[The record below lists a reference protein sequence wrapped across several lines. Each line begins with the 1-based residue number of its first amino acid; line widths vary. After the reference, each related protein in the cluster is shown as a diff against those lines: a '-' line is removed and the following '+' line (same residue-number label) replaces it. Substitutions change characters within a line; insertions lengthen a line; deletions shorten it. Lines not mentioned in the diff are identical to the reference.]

1 MKGYSGHSLKSH
13 PPEFPLLTLLRRGSF
28 LGKLMIINGM
38 MGLGDNLFERP
49 FIKALPK
56 PIYLSTPWP
65 FIFHDIPDVH
75 FIRPQTTLRTQAKNI
90 ARHAD
95 WVMPPTR
102 QPTRQ
107 IRYGAEGIIPGM
119 TASFGVAHGTFDLPP
134 LPSSPESGKY
144 VVVRPATVRSEWRAD
159 TRNPDP
165 QYIYDAAREARARGY
180 RVISVADLKDGEEWL
195 VGFRP
200 KADVNYLHGELPV
213 EQLLSLVANASA
225 VIGGIGW
232 LVPAAL
238 SAKVPAWII
247 CGGQGGYNAPEL
259 ICPPGSTITFAV
271 PDNFCRCR
279 LKMHNCDKRISDY
292 DSKLAHWAD
301 RHLAVV

>member
-1 MKGYSGHSLKSH
+1 
-13 PPEFPLLTLLRRGSF
+13 
-28 LGKLMIINGM
+28 MIIHGM
-38 MGLGDNLFERP
+38 LGLGDNLFQRP

-65 FIFHDIPDVH
+65 SLFSDIPGVH

-95 WVMPPTR
+95 WVLPPGR
-102 QPTRQ
+102 QPARH

-119 TASFGVAHGTFDLPP
+119 TACFGVEPAEFDLPP
-134 LPSSPESGKY
+134 LPPSPETGKY

-165 QYIYDAAREARARGY
+165 WYIALAAVEAMKKGY
-180 RVISVADLKDGEEWL
+180 RVVCVADLVDGVEWL
-195 VGFRP
+195 AGGHP
-200 KADVNYLHGELPV
+200 PPADLYYLKGELPV
-213 EQLLSLVANASA
+213 ERLLSLVANASA

-238 SAKVPAWII
+238 AAKVPAWII

-259 ICPPGSTITFAV
+259 ITPREQTNITFAV

-279 LKMHNCDKRISDY
+279 LKQHTCDKRISNY
-292 DSKLAHWAD
+292 DAKLTEWAD
-301 RHLAVV
+301 RHLVVV

>member
-1 MKGYSGHSLKSH
+1 
-13 PPEFPLLTLLRRGSF
+13 
-28 LGKLMIINGM
+28 MIIHNHR
-38 MGLGDNLFERP
+38 GLGDNIYERA
-49 FIKALPK
+49 FVKMLPK
-56 PIYLSTPWP
+56 PVYLDTPWP
-65 FIFHDIPDVH
+65 EIYAGIDGVH

-95 WVMPPTR
+95 WVMPPTH

-119 TASFGVAHGTFDLPP
+119 IASFGVMPGEFDLPP
-134 LPSSPESGKY
+134 LPPSPEQGKY

-165 QYIYDAAREARARGY
+165 DYIMRAAVKASARGY
-180 RVISVADLKDGEEWL
+180 RVVSVADLIEGQEWAVEPL
-195 VGFRP
+195 P
-200 KADVNYLHGELPV
+200 HADKRYHKGELPV

-238 SAKVPAWII
+238 AARVPAWII
-247 CGGQGGYNAPEL
+247 CGGQGGFNAPEL
-259 ICPPGSTITFAV
+259 ICPTGSTITFAV

-279 LKMHNCDKRISDY
+279 LKTHNCDKRISDY
-292 DSKLAHWAD
+292 DSKLAQWAD
-301 RHLAVV
+301 RHLRLEP

>member
-1 MKGYSGHSLKSH
+1 
-13 PPEFPLLTLLRRGSF
+13 
-28 LGKLMIINGM
+28 MIIHGM
-38 MGLGDNLFERP
+38 RGMGDCLFQRP
-49 FIKALPK
+49 FMKALPK
-56 PIYLSTPWP
+56 PVYLDTPWP
-65 FIFHDIPDVH
+65 EIYSDIPGVH

-95 WVMPPTR
+95 WVMPPGR
-102 QPTRQ
+102 QPARH

-119 TASFGVAHGTFDLPP
+119 AACFGVAPAEFDLPP
-134 LPSSPESGKY
+134 LPPSPEQGRY

-165 QYIYDAAREARARGY
+165 EYIITAAAEAKARGY
-180 RVISVADLKDGEEWL
+180 RVISVADLVDGVEWM
-195 VGFRP
+195 VGDSP
-200 KADVNYLHGELPV
+200 YADVRYHKGELPV

-238 SAKVPAWII
+238 AAKVPAWII

-259 ICPPGSTITFAV
+259 ITPKGQTNITFAV

-279 LKMHNCDKRISDY
+279 LKQHGCDKRISNY
-292 DSKLAHWAD
+292 DAKLTAWAD
-301 RHLAVV
+301 RAIPVVS

>member
-1 MKGYSGHSLKSH
+1 
-13 PPEFPLLTLLRRGSF
+13 
-28 LGKLMIINGM
+28 MIIHGM
-38 MGLGDNLFERP
+38 LGLGDNLFERP

-56 PIYLSTPWP
+56 PVYLSTPWP
-65 FIFHDIPDVH
+65 SLFSDIPGVQ

-95 WVMPPTR
+95 WVMPPGR
-102 QPTRQ
+102 QPARH

-119 TASFGVAHGTFDLPP
+119 TACFGVAPAAFDLPP
-134 LPSSPESGKY
+134 LPPSPETGKY

-165 QYIYDAAREARARGY
+165 EYIITAAGEAKARGY
-180 RVISVADLKDGEEWL
+180 RVISVADLVEGVEWM
-195 VGFRP
+195 VGDSP
-200 KADVNYLHGELPV
+200 YADVRYHKGELPV
-213 EQLLSLVANASA
+213 EQLLPLVANASA

-238 SAKVPAWII
+238 AAKVPAWII

-259 ICPPGSTITFAV
+259 ITPPGQTNITFAV

-279 LKMHNCDKRISDY
+279 LKQHTCDKRISNY
-292 DSKLAHWAD
+292 DSKLTEWAD
-301 RHLAVV
+301 RHLPLVID

>member
-1 MKGYSGHSLKSH
+1 
-13 PPEFPLLTLLRRGSF
+13 
-28 LGKLMIINGM
+28 MIIHGM
-38 MGLGDNLFERP
+38 RGLGDNLFMRP

-56 PIYLSTPWP
+56 PVYLDTPWP
-65 FIFHDIPDVH
+65 EIYGGIEGVH
-75 FIRPQTTLRTQAKNI
+75 FLKPQTNLRTQAKNI
-90 ARHAD
+90 ARHSS
-95 WVMPPTR
+95 WLMPPAK
-102 QPTRQ
+102 QPARH

-119 TASFGVAHGTFDLPP
+119 IASFGVMPGEFDLPP
-134 LPSSPESGKY
+134 LPPSPETGKY

-159 TRNPDP
+159 TRNPLP
-165 QYIYDAAREARARGY
+165 MYIAEAVMHASARGY
-180 RVISVADLKDGEEWL
+180 KVISVADLVDGVEWI
-195 VGFRP
+195 VGDAP
-200 KADVNYLHGELPV
+200 YADVQYYKGELPV
-213 EQLLSLVANASA
+213 EQLLALVANASA

-259 ICPPGSTITFAV
+259 ITLKGQTSITFAV

-279 LKMHNCDKRISDY
+279 LKIHSCDKRISDY
-292 DSKLAHWAD
+292 GSKLAQWAD

>member
-1 MKGYSGHSLKSH
+1 
-13 PPEFPLLTLLRRGSF
+13 
-28 LGKLMIINGM
+28 MIIHAM
-38 MGLGDNLFERP
+38 RGLGDSIYSRA
-49 FIKALPK
+49 FIKALLGQL
-56 PIYLSTPWP
+56 YVDTPWP
-65 FIFHDIPDVH
+65 ELLSDLPNVH

-95 WVMPPTR
+95 WVMPPGR
-102 QPTRQ
+102 QPARH

-119 TASFGVAHGTFDLPP
+119 TACFGVAPGEFDLPS
-134 LPSSPESGKY
+134 LPPSPETGKY

-165 QYIYDAAREARARGY
+165 EYIITAAAEAKARGY
-180 RVISVADLKDGEEWL
+180 RVISVADLVDGVEWM
-195 VGFRP
+195 VGDSP
-200 KADVNYLHGELPV
+200 YADVRYHKGELPV

-238 SAKVPAWII
+238 AAKVPAWII

-259 ICPPGSTITFAV
+259 ITPRGQTNITFAV
-271 PDNFCRCR
+271 PDNFCRCL
-279 LKMHNCDKRISDY
+279 LKQHTCDKRISNY
-292 DSKLAHWAD
+292 DSKLTEWAD
-301 RHLAVV
+301 RHLHVE